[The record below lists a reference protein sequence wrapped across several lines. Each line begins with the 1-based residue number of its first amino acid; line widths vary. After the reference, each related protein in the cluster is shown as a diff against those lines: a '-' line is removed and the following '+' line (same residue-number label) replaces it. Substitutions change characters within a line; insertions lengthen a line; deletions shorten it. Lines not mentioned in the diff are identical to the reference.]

1 MLALREKWSPKQRT
15 PKDPIQPVRNS
26 KKKHKTGA
34 SENFFWLNC
43 KIPLN
48 LEGVF
53 LAKEVPLSNLIPWN
67 HHSLTTTSSCM
78 NLPCPLPVPSCIGSS
93 QKAMIPAKHSLSHL
107 AETVFG
113 SSSSNSGIWDMT
125 IRENIYAQLQLTP
138 FRLPRRPQCCLSSQG
153 LNGCRGFTAKI
164 CQVFIL

>member
-1 MLALREKWSPKQRT
+1 MKSKTKNPERSNPTSTKLKKNT
-15 PKDPIQPVRNS
+15 KPVFLKFS
-26 KKKHKTGA
+26 
-34 SENFFWLNC
+34 FLNC

-93 QKAMIPAKHSLSHL
+93 QKAMIPAKHRLSHL

-113 SSSSNSGIWDMT
+113 SSFSNSGIWDMT
-125 IRENIYAQLQLTP
+125 ISENICAQLQFTP
-138 FRLPRRPQCCLSSQG
+138 LRLPRRPQCCLSFQG
-153 LNGCRGFTAKI
+153 LNGCRDFTAKI

>member
-1 MLALREKWSPKQRT
+1 MKSKTKNPERSNPTSTKL
-15 PKDPIQPVRNS
+15 
-26 KKKHKTGA
+26 KKKHKTGV
-34 SENFFWLNC
+34 SENFFWLNR

-93 QKAMIPAKHSLSHL
+93 QKAMIPAKHRLSHL

-125 IRENIYAQLQLTP
+125 ITENIYAQLQLAP
-138 FRLPRRPQCCLSSQG
+138 LRLPRRPQCCLSFQG
-153 LNGCRGFTAKI
+153 LNGCTDFTAKI